1 MPREAISMEEFT
13 NISSRPAS
21 TPSQKIESF
30 GVIEG
35 TEKKKD
41 PFGEGQKEAATF
53 AVRMKEANKNIQQ
66 LIDSGFNPINFK
78 DAVLIDKSPFIP
90 ELAENYL
97 KSGKRQVFENA
108 AMDFAMAVLR
118 KESGAAITPT
128 EQEMMFE
135 LYIPQPGDRTEVLAQ
150 KSKARKIAVSGMIS
164 QAGKAFDQV
173 EEGIAK
179 SETAGQAPIE
189 ALEILKKRAQ
199 NDPDLAK
206 KLRDRG
212 LIK

>member
-1 MPREAISMEEFT
+1 MGGREE
-13 NISSRPAS
+13 
-21 TPSQKIESF
+21 
-30 GVIEG
+30 
-35 TEKKKD
+35 D
-41 PFGEGQKEAATF
+41 
-53 AVRMKEANKNIQQ
+53 
-66 LIDSGFNPINFK
+66 
-78 DAVLIDKSPFIP
+78 
-90 ELAENYL
+90 
-97 KSGKRQVFENA
+97 
-108 AMDFAMAVLR
+108 MDFAMAVLR

-128 EQEMMFE
+128 EQEMIQVQ
-135 LYIPQPGDRTEVLAQ
+135 YIPQPFDKAEVLAQ

-179 SETAGQAPIE
+179 GETAGQAPIE

-206 KLRDRG
+206 KLQDRG